1 MPLIKPITNEMTKAE
16 VAPLWVELREKYARK
31 YDFSSDPDGLH
42 DRINSLHHGM
52 GVLMYWEKHGGTPM
66 RRLRSFG
73 IPVEISQYLI
83 NKYCEDESAEEEE
96 HAHKVTRAG
105 LYASFEHWADEHVG
119 EQFSTAQLAE
129 QAGFSQATIRKYLRT
144 SAYFTKI
151 KSGWYEAGY
160 RRND

>member
-1 MPLIKPITNEMTKAE
+1 MPLLTPITNKMVKDE
-16 VAPLWVELREKYARK
+16 VAPLWGELREKYGKK

-42 DRINSLHHGM
+42 DRINGTVHGM
-52 GVLMYWEKHGGTPM
+52 GILQSWEKHGGPAM

-73 IPVEISQYLI
+73 IPVDICQELI
-83 NKYCEDESAEEEE
+83 EKFCEDESTEEEE
-96 HAHKVTRAG
+96 PVHRTTRAG
-105 LYASFEHWADEHVG
+105 LYAAFEQWANEHEG

-129 QAGFSQATIRKYLRT
+129 QSGFSAATVRKYLRT
-144 SAYFTKI
+144 SAYFTKV